1 MAKQLP
7 IEIFMPPNMLKAK
20 VGGSGAGI
28 DMAAIARAEQAM
40 EGLKTEF
47 ADWIADGVRELTDA
61 RDAFV
66 AAASE
71 TTQAKLHRVAH
82 DLKGQALTFGYPLA
96 ARVAASL
103 SRLLEGGNPAAQ
115 TQLIGAHVE
124 AIRVIVRDNV
134 KQNAP
139 QVAAVLAAELE
150 ARVTEVL
157 PEKKNQA

>member
-20 VGGSGAGI
+20 VGGSGSGI

-47 ADWIADGVRELTDA
+47 ADWIADGVRELTGA
-61 RDAFV
+61 RDAFI
-66 AAASE
+66 AAPGEAN
-71 TTQAKLHRVAH
+71 QAKLHRVAH

-103 SRLLEGGNPAAQ
+103 SRLLEGGNPTAQ

-139 QVAAVLAAELE
+139 QVAAMLAAELE
-150 ARVTEVL
+150 ARVAEVL
-157 PEKKNQA
+157 PEKKNA

>member
-7 IEIFMPPNMLKAK
+7 IEIFMPPNTLKAK
-20 VGGSGAGI
+20 VGGTVVGLDMGAVK
-28 DMAAIARAEQAM
+28 RAEQAM

-47 ADWIADGVRELTDA
+47 ADWIADGVRELTEA
-61 RDAFV
+61 RDAFI
-66 AAASE
+66 AASSE
-71 TTQAKLHRVAH
+71 ANQAKLHRVAH

-103 SRLLEGGNPAAQ
+103 SRLLEGGNSAAQ

-139 QVAAVLAAELE
+139 QIAAMLAAELE
-150 ARVTEVL
+150 ARVAEVL
-157 PEKKNQA
+157 PEKKNA